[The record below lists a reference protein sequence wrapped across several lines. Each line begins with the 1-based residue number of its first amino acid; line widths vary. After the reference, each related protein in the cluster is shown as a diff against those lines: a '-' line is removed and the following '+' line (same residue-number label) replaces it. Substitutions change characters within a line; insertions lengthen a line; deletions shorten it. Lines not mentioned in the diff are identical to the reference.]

1 MGLGSKAH
9 YLYGQSN
16 TVGVISAIPR
26 SKFNFTVSMRHIN
39 PAAQGGLTTTL
50 FERISSISMPG
61 YSVKAQTLNQYNKKR
76 VVQTGIDYAPISM
89 LAYDTRDGVFEQ
101 FLKEYSEYY
110 YAGSMNYGPSFIG
123 FRNASAGTKLNEK
136 KNFIDTLVINRVNT
150 TEDNNTIKIY
160 NPMITNIDADTLD
173 YSDSGLVQYR
183 ITFIYEGYDIN
194 TNDYVSPQKK
204 PTYEDR
210 IVRENKLRQRQDE
223 SQPVTSPAE
232 PVLDTPPPVDNE
244 NVKDSRFDDKL
255 GMTESELNNLS
266 DEERQAITDSGEYV
280 FVAEPPGSEPV
291 LERKDDQRP
300 VGQAIGPND
309 LVTAPDGSEVK
320 GVALDNGPSSNQGV
334 AVDNSS
340 VTSSE
345 VIAEDRDSAG
355 NVTSRV
361 VKETGVDEDGFEY
374 TETKRVPVE
383 DVEYRKYDQYVG
395 QPIESIP
402 PDVMEEIENSYAYRD
417 AGDGTLEN
425 FADAPTHDEIMS
437 TIVTPDEGF
446 TDYDQR
452 SNEHIGYN
460 ATLNEYE
467 RFDNAQDAVQFAKSG
482 STEPVIERFTG
493 PGDDDRK
500 ARVAKR
506 LADKRRRRQA
516 RREEMGEDAYQAMLD
531 KYRPVSQKTGQV
543 DEATVMSQS
552 VAPSMSEAEMRE
564 QGSSTPMP
572 LPNPDLIAKAD
583 SFDSDGDPKNNYV
596 ESDSF
601 ETDPDPYEDITDE
614 YLNED

>member
-9 YLYGQSN
+9 YLYGQQN

-39 PAAQGGLTTTL
+39 PSAQGGLTTTF
-50 FERISSISMPG
+50 FERISSIGMPG

-123 FRNASAGTKLNEK
+123 FRNGSAGTKLNEK
-136 KNFIDTLVINRVNT
+136 KNFIDTLTINRINT
-150 TEDNNTIKIY
+150 NEDNNTIKIY

-194 TNDYVSPQKK
+194 TNDYVSPQ
-204 PTYEDR
+204 DR
-210 IVRENKLRQRQDE
+210 RTNDDRNEVENKLRQRQDQL
-223 SQPVTSPAE
+223 QPVTSPAE
-232 PVLDTPPPVDNE
+232 PVLDTPPPVDDE

-291 LERKDDQRP
+291 LERKDEQLP
-300 VGQAIGPND
+300 VGQAVGPND

-345 VIAEDRDSAG
+345 VIAESKDENG

-374 TETKRVPVE
+374 TETRRE
-383 DVEYRKYDQYVG
+383 DVAPTEYREYDTYVG
-395 QPIESIP
+395 QDVTTIP
-402 PDVMEEIENSYAYRD
+402 EDIANKAADSGAYYEDQNGKLRNYADD
-417 AGDGTLEN
+417 A
-425 FADAPTHDEIMS
+425 THDEIMS
-437 TIVTPDEGF
+437 TVVTPDEGF

-482 STEPVIERFTG
+482 STEPVTERFTG
-493 PGDDDRK
+493 SGDNDRK

-506 LADKRRRRQA
+506 LEEKRQRRLK
-516 RREEMGEDAYQAMLD
+516 RREEMGEEAYQKMLD
-531 KYRPVSQKTGQV
+531 KYRPAETKVNK
-543 DEATVMSQS
+543 DND
-552 VAPSMSEAEMRE
+552 APQPRYTA
-564 QGSSTPMP
+564 
-572 LPNPDLIAKAD
+572 
-583 SFDSDGDPKNNYV
+583 